1 MKIAAIIAAAA
12 ASGLAAYAVRLRR
25 DNTRLKEA
33 YRQAIDENLELTMYL
48 EEEREEAVIMIDNL
62 PYICNQITEYC
73 VN

>member
-25 DNTRLKEA
+25 DNARLKEA
-33 YRQAIDENLELTMYL
+33 YRQALDENLELTMYL
-48 EEEREEAVIMIDNL
+48 EEEREEAMMLIDDMPFILNR
-62 PYICNQITEYC
+62 IAKYC